1 MGLNDDRTSMIPLSD
16 SLVQMLRNCTNLPS
30 PPAIANKII
39 ELSSCET
46 SGLGDVAD
54 VVGLDPALSAKL
66 MRMANSPL
74 YAKQRKIENLR
85 QAITLFGLEGT
96 LNIAL
101 SFSLKHTGIDAK
113 NSGLDYNLYWKR
125 SLAAAMLCQEIGQR
139 LQGCSKDSTFLA
151 GLLQDIGMLALDKA
165 KPSLYKKLGEQQKH
179 HEQLCQREI
188 DEIGCDHSTVG
199 AWLLS
204 EWHLPA
210 KIFEPVAVSHATLNE
225 ETLEDM
231 PDISKA
237 VACSCLLADI
247 FISEDKDVQ
256 DVMLNA
262 VHKAE
267 CITKINHMDF
277 RHIIE
282 SVSANYGDL
291 ANMFDIEI
299 ENPRIL
305 EFISEQAKEVLI
317 LRNLNKIKETEHLQ
331 EAAEQLKSKA
341 MVLEEESRRDSLT
354 KLHNRRHFDEA
365 IMVEFE
371 NSKKHHWPLGVIF
384 VDLDFFKRINDT
396 FGHDAGDEVL
406 VQVSKILLNCMRD
419 TDIVARYGGEEFTI
433 LLPGINYEGVEIAC
447 NRIINSFHNESI
459 HLNTGSVIH
468 VTVSAGAVVY
478 QGEPR
483 FKDWAE
489 LIRAADKAV
498 YHAKE
503 NGRDQYYMSDEPQR
517 SNVHQIAG

>member
-1 MGLNDDRTSMIPLSD
+1 MISLSD
-16 SLVQMLRNCTNLPS
+16 SLVKLLRNCTNLPS

-54 VVGLDPALSAKL
+54 IVGMDPALSAKL

-101 SFSLKHTGIDAK
+101 SFSLKHTDTETK

-139 LQGCSKDSTFLA
+139 LKGCSKDSTFLA

-165 KPSLYKKLGEQQKH
+165 KPDLYRSIGHTQQH
-179 HEQLCQREI
+179 HDLLSQHETNA
-188 DEIGCDHSTVG
+188 IGCDHSNVG

-204 EWHLPA
+204 EWHLPP
-210 KIFEPVAVSHATLNE
+210 KIYEPVVSSHATLCADK
-225 ETLEDM
+225 LVDA

-247 FISEDKDVQ
+247 FISEDKEVQ
-256 DVMLNA
+256 EVMLDA
-262 VHKAE
+262 VNKAE
-267 CITKINHMDF
+267 GITKISHVEF
-277 RHIIE
+277 QQIIE
-282 SVSANYGDL
+282 SVSNNYGDL
-291 ANMFDIEI
+291 ANMFDIEL
-299 ENPRIL
+299 ENPRML

-341 MVLEEESRRDSLT
+341 IELEEESRRDSLT
-354 KLHNRRHFDEA
+354 KLHNRRHFDES
-365 IMVEFE
+365 ISIEFE
-371 NSKKHHWPLGVIF
+371 NSKKHSWPLGVIF

-406 VQVSKILLNCMRD
+406 VQASRVLLNCMRD
-419 TDIVARYGGEEFTI
+419 TDIVARYGGEEFII
-433 LLPGINYEGVEIAC
+433 LLPGINHEGVEIAC

-459 HLNTGSVIH
+459 QLKNGNVIH

-478 QGEPR
+478 QGEPHY
-483 FKDWAE
+483 KDYAE
-489 LIRAADKAV
+489 VIQAADKAV

-503 NGRDQYYMSDEPQR
+503 NGRDQYYMDNSQPP
-517 SNVHQIAG
+517 SNVRHIAS

>member
-1 MGLNDDRTSMIPLSD
+1 MTPLSD
-16 SLVQMLRNCTNLPS
+16 SLETLLRNCTNLPS

-101 SFSLKHTGIDAK
+101 SFSLKHSGADTK
-113 NSGLDYNLYWKR
+113 KSGLDYNLYWKR

-139 LQGCSKDSTFLA
+139 LKGCSKDSTFLA

-165 KPSLYKKLGEQQKH
+165 KPDLYKNIGQTQQH
-179 HEQLCQREI
+179 HEQLCQHET
-188 DEIGCDHSTVG
+188 DSIGCDHSNVG

-210 KIFEPVAVSHATLNE
+210 KIFEPVASSHATLAK
-225 ETLEDM
+225 ETLMDA
-231 PDISKA
+231 PDVSKA

-247 FISEDKDVQ
+247 FISEDKDIQ
-256 DVMLNA
+256 AVMLDA
-262 VHKAE
+262 VNKSE
-267 CITKINHMDF
+267 SITKISHLDF
-277 RHIIE
+277 QQIIQ
-282 SVSANYGDL
+282 SVSNNYGDL
-291 ANMFDIEI
+291 ANMFDIEL
-299 ENPRIL
+299 ENPRML

-341 MVLEEESRRDSLT
+341 IELEEESRRDSLT

-371 NSKKHHWPLGVIF
+371 NSRKHRWPLGVIF

-406 VQVSKILLNCMRD
+406 VQASRILLNCMRD

-433 LLPGINYEGVEIAC
+433 LLPGINREGVEIAC

-459 HLNTGSVIH
+459 QLKNSNVIH

-478 QGEPR
+478 HGETYYQ
-483 FKDWAE
+483 DWSE

-503 NGRDQYYMSDEPQR
+503 NGRDQYHMNSEEEP
-517 SNVHQIAG
+517 SNIHHIAG

>member
-1 MGLNDDRTSMIPLSD
+1 MGVNDRRTNMKPLSD
-16 SLVQMLRNCTNLPS
+16 SLVTLLRNCTNLPS

-54 VVGLDPALSAKL
+54 VVELDPALSAKL

-101 SFSLKHTGIDAK
+101 SFSLKHTGKEIK

-139 LQGCSKDSTFLA
+139 LAGCSKDSTFLA

-165 KPSLYKKLGEQQKH
+165 KPELYQQLDDTQKH
-179 HEQLCQREI
+179 HEQLCRHEI
-188 DEIGCDHSTVG
+188 EELSCDHSAVG

-210 KIFEPVAVSHATLNE
+210 KIYEPVAASHATISADSLDD
-225 ETLEDM
+225 T

-247 FISEDKDVQ
+247 FVSEDKDVQ
-256 DVMLNA
+256 EVMLDA

-267 CITKINHMDF
+267 SITSISHIEF

-282 SVSANYGDL
+282 SVSANYSEL
-291 ANMFDIEI
+291 ANMFDIEV
-299 ENPRIL
+299 ENPCIL

-331 EAAEQLKSKA
+331 EAAAQLKSKA
-341 MVLEEESRRDSLT
+341 IELEEESRRDSLT

-365 IMVEFE
+365 IKIEFE
-371 NSKKHHWPLGVIF
+371 ISRKHRWPMGVIF

-396 FGHDAGDEVL
+396 YGHEAGDEVL
-406 VQVSKILLNCMRD
+406 IQVSQILLNCMRD

-433 LLPGINYEGVEIAC
+433 LLPGINQEGVEIAC
-447 NRIINSFHNESI
+447 NRIVNSFHNQSI
-459 HLNTGSVIH
+459 HLKNGNVVH
-468 VTVSAGAVVY
+468 VTVSAGGVVY
-478 QGEPR
+478 QGEPYY
-483 FKDWAE
+483 KDWSE
-489 LIRAADKAV
+489 LISAADKAV

-503 NGRDQYYMSDEPQR
+503 NGRDQYHMCNERQP
-517 SNVHQIAG
+517 SNVHRIAG

>member
-1 MGLNDDRTSMIPLSD
+1 MVPLSD
-16 SLVQMLRNCTNLPS
+16 NLINILRNCTNLPS

-101 SFSLKHTGIDAK
+101 SFSLKNTDTDAQ

-165 KPSLYKKLGEQQKH
+165 KPELYKNLGEQQKH
-179 HEQLCQREI
+179 HEILCQHEVA
-188 DEIGCDHSTVG
+188 ELGCDHSSVG

-210 KIFEPVAVSHATLNE
+210 KIFEPVSVSHATFCE
-225 ETLEDM
+225 ESITNT

-256 DVMLNA
+256 AVMLDA
-262 VHKAE
+262 VSKAE
-267 CITKINHMDF
+267 RITSISHVEF
-277 RHIIE
+277 RDIIE
-282 SVSANYGDL
+282 SVSANYSDL
-291 ANMFDIEI
+291 ANMFDIEL
-299 ENPRIL
+299 ENPRML

-317 LRNLNKIKETEHLQ
+317 LRNLNKIRETEHLQ

-341 MVLEEESRRDSLT
+341 MELQEESRRDSLT

-365 IMVEFE
+365 IMAEFE

-384 VDLDFFKRINDT
+384 VDLDYFKRINDT

-406 VQVSKILLNCMRD
+406 VQASQVLLKCMRD

-433 LLPGINYEGVEIAC
+433 LLPGINQKGVEIAC
-447 NRIINSFHNESI
+447 DRIINSFHNESI
-459 HLNTGSVIH
+459 HLKNGNVIH

-478 QGEPR
+478 HGER
-483 FKDWAE
+483 RYKDWSE
-489 LIRAADKAV
+489 LIQAADKAV

-503 NGRDQYYMSDEPQR
+503 NGRDQYYMSNGQQA